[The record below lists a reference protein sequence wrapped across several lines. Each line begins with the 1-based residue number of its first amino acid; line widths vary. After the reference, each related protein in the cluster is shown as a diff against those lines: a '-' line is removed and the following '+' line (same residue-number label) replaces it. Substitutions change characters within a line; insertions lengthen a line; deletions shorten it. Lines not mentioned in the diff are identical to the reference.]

1 MTKPAII
8 IVTHEYPPQ
17 RGGAG
22 VYCREIAL
30 AACKNSM
37 KVSVWAPTGSTKDD
51 EIEMLELPWAGSQN
65 FISSWKLVRK
75 IKKFITTKEDHRA
88 VFHLAEPGSTRA
100 FIRFGWLISP
110 EIRFILTIHGSELL
124 RFTRNPIEK
133 WLFKKLLS
141 RCSRIHV
148 LSKFNERNLFGIF
161 PSTKE
166 VIRRIRGA
174 PATGV
179 RPQKQDPENQNKSKT
194 IQIICVGRIHP
205 RKGQNQILFA
215 LSKLPEET
223 QKKLHLR
230 FVGPIKNPKYLSHI
244 QNLSGEFSGK
254 VTFDGDCTD
263 EELALLY
270 AKSDIFT
277 LTSLPKPKSVE
288 GFGFVYLE
296 ASAYGI
302 PIIANRTGGVED
314 AVLNK
319 KTGLLSEPKD
329 LENLAKN
336 FHTLI
341 SDENYRKMLGQNGIK
356 WASSHSWGNTA
367 RKLYSDI

>member
-1 MTKPAII
+1 MTK
-8 IVTHEYPPQ
+8 
-17 RGGAG
+17 
-22 VYCREIAL
+22 L
-30 AACKNSM
+30 
-37 KVSVWAPTGSTKDD
+37 
-51 EIEMLELPWAGSQN
+51 EMLELPWAGSQS

-148 LSKFNERNLFGIF
+148 LSKFNERNLIGIF

-166 VIRRIRGA
+166 VIRRIPGA

-179 RPQKQDPENQNKSKT
+179 SPQKQDPENQNKSKT
-194 IQIICVGRIHP
+194 IQIVCVGRIHP

-263 EELALLY
+263 EELVITLCKIRHFCPHFP
-270 AKSDIFT
+270 AKTKKCGGFRVC
-277 LTSLPKPKSVE
+277 LPGGFRLRSTHYCKPDRWCRRC
-288 GFGFVYLE
+288 
-296 ASAYGI
+296 SAG
-302 PIIANRTGGVED
+302 
-314 AVLNK
+314 
-319 KTGLLSEPKD
+319 
-329 LENLAKN
+329 
-336 FHTLI
+336 
-341 SDENYRKMLGQNGIK
+341 
-356 WASSHSWGNTA
+356 
-367 RKLYSDI
+367 